1 VKPTVRFEWIAAF
14 VLGAA
19 ALGAQA
25 PAPPRPSGLV
35 MGTVVDS
42 LTGKPVPG
50 AIITLGSSKVKADDD
65 GRFVFADLPRGN
77 YAIEASKAGYLDG
90 AYGRRRPDGPSATL
104 ALGADER
111 IGNLRIPI
119 FRFGAIS
126 GQVLDEVGEP
136 VVGAEVSVL
145 ARSWVGGRLVL
156 TRGDSA
162 LTDDRG
168 AYRIGA
174 LGPGEFVVAAILK
187 SLPVMRKGVA
197 FMYPVTYF
205 PGSTA
210 VDQSAPVTLKVGDDR
225 GGVDIPLRLGAAFKV
240 SGVLKTPSAPQTGV
254 VTLAPA
260 GEEFGAVSLSAA
272 EVTSEPNGGFEFLA
286 VPAGA
291 FVARSVVR
299 PPPQRTE
306 SSQAPTRLMWAS
318 APVFVVDADVRNLE
332 VLLRPGYRISG
343 RVIIDIPAG
352 TRAGFEMLRRLTASI
367 ESPDVDVRALGEAAT
382 VGVDVL
388 GRFSTTEL
396 PPGRYFIRF
405 ENPPPGWSIRDIT
418 VRGRDISNAP
428 IRLDSD
434 VTDVTITFTDKPTEL
449 GGLVRSDSGT
459 VDGSTVLAFPRDRA
473 AWIDFGRKPLGLRAT
488 RSSRDG
494 SFRFA
499 GLPPGDYFVVA
510 VDDTAAVDWQQ
521 PKRLELLASSASQ
534 VTLAKGE
541 SRQLDLRLAAIR

>member
-1 VKPTVRFEWIAAF
+1 VKT
-14 VLGAA
+14 
-19 ALGAQA
+19 
-25 PAPPRPSGLV
+25 
-35 MGTVVDS
+35 
-42 LTGKPVPG
+42 
-50 AIITLGSSKVKADDD
+50 DDD

-77 YAIEASKAGYLDG
+77 YAIEASKAGYFDG

-126 GQVLDEVGEP
+126 GQVLDEIGEP

-162 LTDDRG
+162 LSDDRG
-168 AYRIGA
+168 TYRIGG

-187 SLPVMRKGVA
+187 SLPVMRNGVA
-197 FMYPVTYF
+197 FVYPVTYF

-210 VDQSAPVTLKVGDDR
+210 VDQSTPVILKVGDDR
-225 GGVDIPLRLGAAFKV
+225 SGVDIPLRLGPAFKV
-240 SGVLKTPSAPQTGV
+240 SGILKTPSAPQTGV
-254 VTLAPA
+254 VTLAAA
-260 GEEFGAVSLSAA
+260 GEEFGSVNLSAA
-272 EVTSEPNGGFEFLA
+272 EVTSEPNGRFEFLA

-291 FVARSVVR
+291 FAARSIVR
-299 PPPQRTE
+299 PPPLRTE

-318 APVFVVDADVRNLE
+318 TPVFVVDADVRNLE

-405 ENPPPGWSIRDIT
+405 DNQPPGWLLRDISL
-418 VRGRDISNAP
+418 RGRDISSAA

-434 VTDVTITFTDKPTEL
+434 VTDVAFTFTDKPTDL
-449 GGLVRSDSGT
+449 GGLVRGDSGA
-459 VDGSTVLAFPRDRA
+459 VDGSTVLVFPRDRT

-494 SFRFA
+494 SFHFV

-510 VDDTAAVDWQQ
+510 VDDAAAVVWQQ
-521 PKRLELLASSASQ
+521 PKRLDLLA
-534 VTLAKGE
+534 T
-541 SRQLDLRLAAIR
+541 